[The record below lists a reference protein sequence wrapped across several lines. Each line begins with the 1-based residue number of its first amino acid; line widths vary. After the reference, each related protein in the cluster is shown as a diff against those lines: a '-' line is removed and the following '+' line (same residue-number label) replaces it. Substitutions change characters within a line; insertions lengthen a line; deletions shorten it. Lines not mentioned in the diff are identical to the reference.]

1 MKKLLLI
8 VFISS
13 VCMITKAQ
21 NITESISPKTDTTI
35 FETTQIETAP
45 ECNGGFDRFAK
56 YLANNK
62 QMTSLHDK
70 GIVYVQ
76 FVVETDGRLTQIK
89 VVKSL
94 SADADKIAASVI
106 RNSPLWKPG
115 IKNGQPVR
123 ARCTLPLHFKG

>member
-1 MKKLLLI
+1 MKRSLLI
-8 VFISS
+8 ILLSFTCIIV
-13 VCMITKAQ
+13 KAQ
-21 NITESISPKTDTTI
+21 SNPESKTDTTI
-35 FETTQIETAP
+35 FTSTDVETVP
-45 ECNGGFDRFAK
+45 ECSGGFERFAK

-76 FVVETDGRLTQIK
+76 FVVETDGKLTQIK

-94 SADADKIAASVI
+94 SADADKVAASVI

-115 IKNGQPVR
+115 IKNGQAVR
-123 ARCTLPLHFKG
+123 VQCTLPLHFKG